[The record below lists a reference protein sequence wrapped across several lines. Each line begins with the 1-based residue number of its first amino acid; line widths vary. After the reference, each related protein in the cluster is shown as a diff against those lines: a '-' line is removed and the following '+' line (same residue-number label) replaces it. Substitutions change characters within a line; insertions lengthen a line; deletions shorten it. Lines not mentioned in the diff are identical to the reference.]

1 MNDILSPVIG
11 PIHDLLFWIQ
21 STTGFSWAWS
31 IITLTVIIR
40 ICLVPLVVLQVRSMR
55 GMAKVA
61 PEMQLLKKKHPNDAK
76 KLQEEMMALYKEHG
90 VNPFSSCLPMLPQL
104 PVFFSLFYVL
114 RSLAGDIKGNHPP
127 SGDFSFLG
135 SFVPYNKELGQLGIA
150 WDTSKAGYAGIVLM
164 VIYVVSQLA
173 STVILP
179 QPGMDPKMRRI
190 FLILPF
196 GSLLFVYHFPIG
208 LMLYWVTSNIWTFFQ
223 QLAIRKLAPQ
233 PPPPPGTSTALIP
246 RAESTGGKGLQGAGR
261 VKKQPKRKP
270 AK

>member
-1 MNDILSPVIG
+1 MSDLLSPIIG

-21 STTGFSWAWS
+21 STTGFTWAWS
-31 IITLTVIIR
+31 IILLTLLIR
-40 ICLVPLVVLQVRSMR
+40 IVLVPLVFLQVRSMR

-61 PEMQLLKKKHPNDAK
+61 PQMQLLKKKYPNDAK

-114 RSLAGDIKGNHPP
+114 RHLSSDIKNGKGPK
-127 SGDFSFLG
+127 GDFSFLG
-135 SFVPYNKELGQLGIA
+135 SFIPYNPPAELGIA
-150 WDTSKAGYAGIVLM
+150 WNTNKAGIAGIVLM
-164 VIYVVSQLA
+164 VFYVVSQLA

-196 GSLLFVYHFPIG
+196 ASLLFVYRFPIG

-223 QLAIRKLAPQ
+223 QLVIRKLAPQ
-233 PPPPPGTSTALIP
+233 PPAPPGTSNALIP

-261 VKKQPKRKP
+261 VRKQPKRKP